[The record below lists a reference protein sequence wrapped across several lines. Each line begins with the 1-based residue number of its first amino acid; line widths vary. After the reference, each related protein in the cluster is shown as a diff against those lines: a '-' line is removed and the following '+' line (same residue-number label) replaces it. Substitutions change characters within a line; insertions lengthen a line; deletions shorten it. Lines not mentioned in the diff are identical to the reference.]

1 MSVQTTLDAGS
12 GARQGQA
19 DPDRCALALLG
30 LNRDITFHRKH
41 KLPNEAQPQARA
53 TLVTAFVT
61 AVRPREPVE
70 DLVPERGGDARTF
83 INHEYLC
90 PVPSPLNA
98 DSDDLPRV

>member
-70 DLVPERGGDARTF
+70 DLVPERGGDDMFAQKAQ
-83 INHEYLC
+83 
-90 PVPSPLNA
+90 PSSFQFHRNPA
-98 DSDDLPRV
+98 GRSGSG